1 MAPVALAVIFCS
13 RLAVGGR
20 LPSIMVDL
28 GFHTHICRLPGD
40 LSIWPRDH
48 LYFHVHAICPDGGGF
63 YGNSL
68 PQLYGGKLPGW
79 ILADSLARRG
89 LQPLTPIG
97 LVEMATQ
104 RELTIA
110 SLLRIS
116 VQ

>member
-1 MAPVALAVIFCS
+1 
-13 RLAVGGR
+13 
-20 LPSIMVDL
+20 MVDWVFTL
-28 GFHTHICRLPGD
+28 TFVGYLATYPSGRGTTFIFMFT
-40 LSIWPRDH
+40 
-48 LYFHVHAICPDGGGF
+48 LYALTAGGF